1 VASASFLTDLE
12 ARFLP
17 PTLGPIDPWPELVT
31 SRTKPPPR
39 RHTLDPKEPFMMLS
53 TITSNNDV

>member
-1 VASASFLTDLE
+1 VTSASFLTDLE

-17 PTLGPIDPWPELVT
+17 PSLGPIVPWPELVT
-31 SRTKPPPR
+31 RRTKPRRR
-39 RHTLDPKEPFMMLS
+39 RHTLDRKEPFMMLS